1 MNGERRSVES
11 PQISGERLSAIPLP
25 VAERQGYHQLTTTTH
40 TISNGKR
47 CSRIGSHMVTLAAI
61 VSLDQFLAPT
71 IRRQC
76 WNSAPPS
83 EESKNMIRR
92 VALASLALMLCL
104 AVPLA
109 QAAPPTKGASKAEPS
124 KPKTE
129 PNKSEP
135 SKPKS
140 EPNKPKSEPGKTS
153 SSEPHGNSAPG
164 GSWSEPTHNAGKS
177 TNQASG
183 HPGAEEKSNSPTGA
197 NNPAKKNPN
206 SNASGAKGAAAG
218 AAAANRNAPKAT
230 GAEGAAAGVA
240 VANRNSPQVSG
251 AEGAALGGAA
261 VRNSYNNPNL
271 YNAEWYGANPGAWAP
286 IGQAAGA
293 AWAPTTWAAIASY
306 CGASTTPVAY
316 NYGTNVT
323 CEGGNVTAAGQDLGT
338 AAEFSQQAATLAQAG
353 AATDVANTDEWL
365 PLGVF
370 AMVRN
375 EQQHA
380 QLILQLAI
388 NKQGI
393 LRGNYTDELT
403 EQTQLVQG
411 SVDPKTQR
419 AAWTVGDNKL
429 SVIEAGLSNLSEDE
443 APVLIHRRGLTDH
456 WLLVRLNQPGQDAN
470 AAADPPKPQ

>member
-1 MNGERRSVES
+1 M
-11 PQISGERLSAIPLP
+11 A
-25 VAERQGYHQLTTTTH
+25 LT
-40 TISNGKR
+40 
-47 CSRIGSHMVTLAAI
+47 
-61 VSLDQFLAPT
+61 
-71 IRRQC
+71 
-76 WNSAPPS
+76 
-83 EESKNMIRR
+83 
-92 VALASLALMLCL
+92 LCL
-104 AVPLA
+104 AMPLA
-109 QAAPPTKGASKAEPS
+109 QAAPPTKGASKAGPS

-140 EPNKPKSEPGKTS
+140 EPGKPPS
-153 SSEPHGNSAPG
+153 SAPRGNSAPG

-197 NNPAKKNPN
+197 NNPSKKNPN
-206 SNASGAKGAAAG
+206 SNASGAEGAAAGAAAANRNSPQNSGAKGSAAGAAASNRNAPKASGAEGAAAG

-230 GAEGAAAGVA
+230 GAEGAAA
-240 VANRNSPQVSG
+240 NRNSPQVSG
-251 AEGAALGGAA
+251 AEGAA

-271 YNAEWYGANPGAWAP
+271 YNEQWYGAHPGAWAP
-286 IGQAAGA
+286 SGQAAGA
-293 AWAPTTWAAIASY
+293 AWAPTTWAAVANH
-306 CGASTTPVAY
+306 CGAGTTPVAY

-323 CEGGNVTAAGQDLGT
+323 CDGGNVTAAGQNLGT
-338 AAEFSQQAATLAQAG
+338 AAEFSQQAAVLAQTG
-353 AATDVANTDEWL
+353 AAAEAADSDEWL

-375 EQQHA
+375 EQQHP

-403 EQTQLVQG
+403 EHTQAVQG

-429 SVIEAGLSNLSEDE
+429 SVIEAGLSNLSQEE

-470 AAADPPKPQ
+470 AAADPQKPQ